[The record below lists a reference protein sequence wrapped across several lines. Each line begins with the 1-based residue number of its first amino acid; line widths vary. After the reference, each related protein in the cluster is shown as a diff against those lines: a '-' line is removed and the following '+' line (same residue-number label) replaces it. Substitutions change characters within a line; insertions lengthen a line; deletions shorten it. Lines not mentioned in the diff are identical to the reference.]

1 MANHLNPNNL
11 MVNLY
16 CLLTQ
21 NGSIGS
27 NLKDKWLTKSHLEL
41 SDHFTRHDI
50 YDLNLKQL
58 GSRFCIEILMHQIM

>member
-1 MANHLNPNNL
+1 

-16 CLLTQ
+16 CPLTQ

-27 NLKDKWLTKSHLEL
+27 NLKDKWLTKFPLEL
-41 SDHFTRHDI
+41 WGHFTRHDI
-50 YDLNLKQL
+50 YELYLKLL